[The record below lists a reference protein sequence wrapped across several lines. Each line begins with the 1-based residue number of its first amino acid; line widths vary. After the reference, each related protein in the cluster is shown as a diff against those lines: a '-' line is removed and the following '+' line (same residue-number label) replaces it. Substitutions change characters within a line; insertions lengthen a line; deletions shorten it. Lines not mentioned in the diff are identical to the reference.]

1 FSRRNRSLE
10 IMNLKASP
18 RETVGN
24 GPSKTLRREG
34 KIPAILYGPK
44 IEPIKLVIDK
54 QNLEPIFKTG
64 AVTQKLLKLEIDG
77 VGGTKNV
84 MVKELQKHPVS
95 HNLLHLDLYEVTMD
109 QKIKVMVPVVT
120 TGKSAGVEM
129 GGMLQIIRREL
140 EVFCLPDQIPEKI
153 TIDVTNL
160 DIGDSIHVEDI
171 QLEGDIEIPA
181 EVNFTILTVLS
192 TKIEEEAEEGAEEE
206 AMEEGAEAAEAAEE
220 PSAE

>member
-1 FSRRNRSLE
+1 ME
-10 IMNLKASP
+10 IMNLKATQ

-24 GPSKTLRREG
+24 GASRVLRREG

-44 IEPIKLVIDK
+44 TEPVKLTIDK
-54 QNLEPIFKTG
+54 MDLEPIFKTG
-64 AVTQKLLKLEIDG
+64 AVAQKLLKLDIEGIDG
-77 VGGTKNV
+77 TTNV
-84 MVKELQKHPVS
+84 MVKEIQKHPVS
-95 HNLLHLDLYEVTMD
+95 HNLLHLDLYQVSMD

-153 TIDVTNL
+153 VIDITDL
-160 DIGDSIHVEDI
+160 DVGDSFHVEEL
-171 QLEGDIEIPA
+171 QLEGDIEVPA
-181 EVNFTILTVLS
+181 EVNFTILTILS
-192 TKIEEEAEEGAEEE
+192 TKVEEEAAEGEEEEELAEEGAETT
-206 AMEEGAEAAEAAEE
+206 EE